1 MTGYFTG
8 SKYLSES
15 LRSKGYVGEGLP
27 IGRKLSEGIQ
37 RNGKVDR
44 KLPKVWRLVSLGL
57 YAPTSHNSKLKI
69 HLINLQ
75 KFISS

>member
-27 IGRKLSEGIQ
+27 IGRKLSEKFKGME
-37 RNGKVDR
+37 
-44 KLPKVWRLVSLGL
+44 GL
-57 YAPTSHNSKLKI
+57 TENYPR
-69 HLINLQ
+69 
-75 KFISS
+75 FGD